1 MTTTHERGL
10 DRAAL
15 EEMLPWHAAGTL
27 GRAEAEAVEQALAR
41 DPELARRYEL
51 VREEHLETIHLN
63 ESLGAPSARALD
75 RVMAAMSQEAMSPQ
89 RAPGAGWHRRPV
101 SWATRLAALLDLL
114 SPRAVAWAG
123 AAAAVVILLQAG
135 LIAGLAVGERGGAV
149 LEMASYDAP
158 AGSAAPAAGAFAL
171 VRFVPQAT
179 AADIARVLEAR
190 GATIV
195 DGPKPGGLYRVRV
208 AAEAVTDDDF
218 ARLLAAWQAETAVVG
233 FVAKAQ

>member
-75 RVMAAMSQEAMSPQ
+75 RVMAAMTQDAVAHDP
-89 RAPGAGWHRRPV
+89 RAASRRGP
-101 SWATRLAALLDLL
+101 AAVLSRIAAVLDVL

-123 AAAAVVILLQAG
+123 AAAAVVILVQAG

-208 AAEAVTDDDF
+208 AGEALTDDDF
-218 ARLLAAWQAETAVVG
+218 ARLLATWQAETAVVG

>member
-27 GRAEAEAVEQALAR
+27 GRAEAETVEQALAR

-75 RVMAAMSQEAMSPQ
+75 RVMAAMTQDAVARDP
-89 RAPGAGWHRRPV
+89 RAASRRGP
-101 SWATRLAALLDLL
+101 AAVLSRIAAVLDVL

-123 AAAAVVILLQAG
+123 AAAAVVILVQAG

-208 AAEAVTDDDF
+208 AGEALTDDDF
-218 ARLLAAWQAETAVVG
+218 ARLLATWQAETAVVG